1 MSKLLYSATMSLD
14 GFIAGAGGDM
24 SWLSDL
30 LVRSSPEVD
39 DLMANIGSLLVGH
52 NTFTGDDPNAGTDE
66 EGAFG
71 GQWHG
76 PTIVLT
82 HHPADD
88 ADDPDLTF
96 ATDLAEAVSTAKQAT
111 NGKYVNVL
119 GANVAKQCLDAG
131 LLDEILVLIA
141 PILLG
146 DGVPLFAHAG
156 GTRINLEP
164 LDPNRTGP
172 LSHWYRVAN

>member
-14 GFIAGAGGDM
+14 GFIAGVGGDM
-24 SWLSDL
+24 SWLTDL
-30 LVRSSPEVD
+30 LLRSSPEID
-39 DLMANIGSLLVGH
+39 DLTNTIGALLVGK
-52 NTFTGDDPNAGTDE
+52 NTFTGDDPNAGTDD

-82 HHPADD
+82 HDPANPPG
-88 ADDPDLTF
+88 DPDLIF
-96 ATDLAEAVSTAKQAT
+96 ATDLATAVATAKQAA

-119 GANVAKQCLDAG
+119 GANVAKQCNDAG
-131 LLDEILVLIA
+131 FLDEILVLIA

-146 DGVPLFAHAG
+146 DGVRLFEHPG
-156 GTRINLEP
+156 GTRIKLEAV
-164 LDPNRTGP
+164 DPNRTGP
-172 LSHWYRVAN
+172 LSLWYRVAR